1 MFAQRADVPDAS
13 GHPLAVAGA
22 LEFRKTGYGGEYEL
36 ALGGRRVGA
45 FR

>member
-1 MFAQRADVPDAS
+1 MFARRADALDAS

-22 LEFRKTGYGGEYEL
+22 LEFRKTGHDCEYEL